1 VEVAEAAKWEA
12 EVELVD
18 IAAQYLEN
26 LQVEELQ
33 QSLLL
38 QYQAQVHTQ

>member
-33 QSLLL
+33 QSPLL